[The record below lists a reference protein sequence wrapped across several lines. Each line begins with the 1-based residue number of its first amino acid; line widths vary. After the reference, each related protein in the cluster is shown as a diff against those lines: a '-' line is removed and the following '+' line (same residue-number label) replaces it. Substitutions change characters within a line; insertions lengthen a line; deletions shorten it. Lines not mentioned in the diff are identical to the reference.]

1 MNPMSV
7 FRIKLFTLVCVALI
21 AGTFSACGEDSTPF
35 RDVENEIS
43 TAESSSSEKI
53 SGKKVSSSSLESNV
67 DIKEGPVSRT
77 DSIDVSEYDDNEIIK
92 DKQSEKV
99 YELLVSGI
107 NVWMAENLDYKPNH
121 PISTCYDYADSL
133 CRDYGRLY
141 SSKQRDDITCPEG
154 YQLPKASD
162 WRLLLE
168 SKDDYKPQ
176 FAGKCNQISGKPL
189 ECIAI
194 KDTSYYL
201 TQDDSIVVLPKK
213 GTWKVVKN
221 SSKIFTS
228 VRCIKHL
235 SIIEKKKDLPK
246 CNNDYSQRT
255 VYVIENDSAYKCQS
269 SEWKYAKTYSVCK
282 DGEKYLYKG
291 KSDSLYSCKNGMWH
305 IADLSDINRPCL
317 DENRHKDVTLSGY
330 RYACTDTGWAKL
342 PYPASVLGECYLEH
356 FGVIAKADSVNTFV
370 CRNTG
375 LWTSAGPVD
384 VFGKCNKDRDG
395 SIVTLDTMEYFCT
408 MKYDGRWNRRDD
420 DAVTKEHGF
429 CTDERYNE
437 KQVTHDQYYLCGSDN
452 RWIRKDNFD
461 YFDKCDTTLWDSVGF
476 VGSLEYLCNR
486 YLKKWQT
493 VPHMSFEEFENEIGC
508 TPKVYGKIYSRKYS
522 GEKYICKVN
531 SNLLYQFLIPSETE
545 LKYGICG
552 RDTAFSISESDSVTY
567 VCQSGSWSK
576 RVLNKYE
583 IKFGICPRDT
593 TYFIVEDTLV
603 YTCRNGSWSSRKLSA
618 LEYKLGICPRDTTY
632 EVLENMYVYTC
643 KNGTWSEQ
651 KLSECESK
659 FGKCTKDSNY
669 VKLKDK
675 TGCFCESGA
684 WKQRVLESVEIN
696 YEICRQ
702 GVNYIIFDN
711 RYTYTCKN
719 GDITKYTTT
728 KSDRNDVFGK
738 CQSSTHGIDTVYY
751 GQRFVCDIVA
761 SDEWIQYG
769 ILDTLAG
776 SHCTETI
783 NNKEVK
789 LNDTTYFTCTH
800 TVFGYEWKQQ
810 YMSERMSVCVKDK
823 EGAIETNGLTRS
835 VCRNSKW
842 VPADTFHV
850 TDSRDGNEYAVITIA
865 GKTWMA
871 EPLAY
876 VPEGQQI
883 FVIGKKYPV
892 ESVNRGQ
899 VVFYPWA
906 VAMGLDRKYDST
918 YAGDLFKDK
927 AMVQGICMDGWHL
940 PNLDE
945 ISELDKVI
953 KKNFRNY
960 VKLFEDKDI
969 VGIHFIKTNS
979 RQIYQNS
986 ETGIDS
992 LGIVS
997 NSEVEHVWTSQEQ
1010 GYSKAYEACFTED
1023 YQISAAVSKL
1033 QVFPVRCV
1041 KDD

>member
-1 MNPMSV
+1 MNPMNL
-7 FRIKLFTLVCVALI
+7 FRMKLFALACVALF
-21 AGTFSACGEDSTPF
+21 ACTFSACGEDSSSSQ
-35 RDVENEIS
+35 DVENEIS
-43 TAESSSSEKI
+43 NEKSSSSV
-53 SGKKVSSSSLESNV
+53 KKVSSSSLESNV
-67 DIKEGPVSRT
+67 DIKEGPVSNT
-77 DSIDVSEYDDNEIIK
+77 DTIDVSEYDDNDIIK
-92 DKQSEKV
+92 DKQSERV

-107 NVWMAENLDYKPNH
+107 NSWMVENLDYKPNH

-141 SSKQRDDITCPEG
+141 SSKQREDISCPED
-154 YQLPKASD
+154 YQLPKASE

-168 SKDDYKPQ
+168 SKVDHKPQ
-176 FAGKCNQISGKPL
+176 FAGKCNQTSGKPL

-317 DENRHKDVTLSGY
+317 DENRHKDVTLSGN

-356 FGVIAKADSVNTFV
+356 FGVIAKADSMNTFV

-395 SIVTLDTMEYFCT
+395 SIVTLDSMEYFCT

-461 YFDKCDTTLWDSVGF
+461 YFDKCDTALWDSVGF

-493 VPHMSFEEFENEIGC
+493 VPHMSFEELEKEIGC
-508 TPKVYGKIYSRKYS
+508 TPKVYGKIYTRKS
-522 GEKYICKVN
+522 GGDKYICKLN
-531 SNLLYQFLIPSETE
+531 SKTQYQFLTPSETE

-552 RDTAFSISESDSVTY
+552 RDTAFHISESDSITY

-576 RVLNKYE
+576 RVLDKNE

-675 TGCFCESGA
+675 TGCFCENGT

-776 SHCTETI
+776 SHCTEAI
-783 NNKEVK
+783 NDKEVK

-810 YMSERMSVCVKDK
+810 YMSERMSNCNKDK

-850 TDSRDGNEYAVITIA
+850 TDSRDGNEYAAITIA

-876 VPEGQQI
+876 VPEGQQV

-940 PNLDE
+940 PNQDE
-945 ISELDKVI
+945 VSELDKAI
-953 KKNFRNY
+953 TRNFRNNS
-960 VKLFEDKDI
+960 KLFEDEDI
-969 VGIHFIKTNS
+969 VGIHFIKTQS
-979 RQIYQNS
+979 WQIYRNS

-992 LGIVS
+992 LSVVT
-997 NSEVEHVWTSQEQ
+997 NNEVEHVWTSKEQ
-1010 GYSKAYEACFTED
+1010 GYTKAFESCFTED
-1023 YQISAAVSKL
+1023 YQISVAVSKL

>member
-1 MNPMSV
+1 MNPMNL
-7 FRIKLFTLVCVALI
+7 FRMKLFALACVGLFV
-21 AGTFSACGEDSTPF
+21 AGTFSACGEDSSPF
-35 RDVENEIS
+35 RDDESEILNEK
-43 TAESSSSEKI
+43 SSSSI
-53 SGKKVSSSSLESNV
+53 KKVSSSSLESNV

-77 DSIDVSEYDDNEIIK
+77 DSIDVSGYDDNEIIK

-107 NVWMAENLDYKPNH
+107 NVWMVENLDYKPNH
-121 PISTCYDYADSL
+121 PISTCYNYADSL

-176 FAGKCNQISGKPL
+176 FAGKCNQTSGKPL

-213 GTWKVVKN
+213 GSWKVVKN
-221 SSKIFTS
+221 SSKMFTS
-228 VRCIKHL
+228 VRCIKRL
-235 SIIEKKKDLPK
+235 SIVDKKNDLPK
-246 CNNDYSQRT
+246 CNGDYNQRT
-255 VYVIENDSAYKCQS
+255 VYVIEKDSAYKCQS
-269 SEWKYAKTYSVCK
+269 AEWEYAKNYSVCK
-282 DGEKYLYKG
+282 DGEKYVYKG

-305 IADLSDINRPCL
+305 IADLSDINKPCF
-317 DENRHKDVTLSGY
+317 DENRHKDVTLSGN
-330 RYACTDTGWAKL
+330 RYACTDTGWTMLK
-342 PYPASVLGECYLEH
+342 YPASVLGECYLKH
-356 FGVIAKADSVNTFV
+356 FGVVAKADSMNTFV

-384 VFGKCNKDRDG
+384 VFGKCYKDRDG
-395 SIVTLDTMEYFCT
+395 SIVTIDTMEYFCT
-408 MKYDGRWNRRDD
+408 MKYGGRWHRRDEN
-420 DAVTKEHGF
+420 AVTKEHGF
-429 CTDERYNE
+429 CTDERIEE
-437 KQVTHDQYYLCGSDN
+437 KQVTNDQYYLCVSDN
-452 RWIRKDNFD
+452 SWYSKDNFD
-461 YFDKCDTTLWDSVGF
+461 YFDKCDTALWDSVGF
-476 VGSLEYLCNR
+476 IGSLEYLCNR

-593 TYFIVEDTLV
+593 TYFIVEDSLV
-603 YTCRNGSWSSRKLSA
+603 YTCRIGSWSSRKLST
-618 LEYKLGICPRDTTY
+618 LEYKLGVCPRDTTY
-632 EVLENMYVYTC
+632 EILENIYVYTC
-643 KNGTWSEQ
+643 KNGSWSEK

-659 FGKCTKDSNY
+659 FGQCTNDSNY
-669 VKLKDK
+669 VKVKDN
-675 TGCFCESGA
+675 TGCFCEKGT

-696 YEICRQ
+696 YEICKK
-702 GVNYIIFDN
+702 GTNYTMFDDKN
-711 RYTYTCKN
+711 VYICKD
-719 GDITKYTTT
+719 GSISSSPIAKIDYEK
-728 KSDRNDVFGK
+728 VFGACK
-738 CQSSTHGIDTVYY
+738 TATHGIDTVYY
-751 GQRFVCDIVA
+751 GQRFVCDTVT
-761 SDEWIQYG
+761 SKKWVQYG
-769 ILDTLAG
+769 ILDSLAG
-776 SHCTETI
+776 SHCTTEI

-789 LNDTTYFTCTH
+789 LNDTTYYTCTN

-810 YMSERMSVCVKDK
+810 YMSERMSVCVKNN
-823 EGAIETNGLTRS
+823 EGVIESNGLTKS

-842 VPADTFHV
+842 EPADTFHV
-850 TDSRDGNEYAVITIA
+850 TDKRDGKEYAAITIA

-871 EPLAY
+871 EPLAF

-883 FVIGKKYPV
+883 FVKGNKYPV
-892 ESVNRGQ
+892 ESVGRNEI
-899 VVFYPWA
+899 VFYPWA
-906 VAMGLDRKYDST
+906 VAMGIDRKYDST

-927 AMVQGICMDGWHL
+927 AFVQGICMDGWHL
-940 PNLDE
+940 PNQDE
-945 ISELDKVI
+945 VSELDKVI

-960 VKLFEDKDI
+960 VKLFEDNDI

-1033 QVFPVRCV
+1033 QVFPIRCV
-1041 KDD
+1041 KD